1 MGGIKV
7 GPKVYGKQDSSKSQ
21 DFPLGGHPLMMSE
34 SRGREGVHEIRT
46 SVIRVSTQNSDKREG
61 GGPKTVKKFGHH

>member
-1 MGGIKV
+1 MQIITM
-7 GPKVYGKQDSSKSQ
+7 YFFISIR
-21 DFPLGGHPLMMSE
+21 GHPLMMSE

>member
-1 MGGIKV
+1 
-7 GPKVYGKQDSSKSQ
+7 
-21 DFPLGGHPLMMSE
+21 MMSE